1 MRLIWVPAPGSV
13 PNPKVET
20 TKPPRMFLPLYPFND
35 WFTVKALL
43 WVPVIIL
50 AGLIVLPFVD
60 RGKHMSSRTRVV
72 VVVIGLR
79 LPSPCSPLGIKA
91 QLSPSSRTC
100 SRASCDTPSISD
112 SDDDVV
118 GVATKRRARRAP
130 HPDRL

>member
-1 MRLIWVPAPGSV
+1 VRLIWVPAPGSV

-91 QLSPSSRTC
+91 QLSP
-100 SRASCDTPSISD
+100 
-112 SDDDVV
+112 VE
-118 GVATKRRARRAP
+118 P
-130 HPDRL
+130 HMLESVM